1 MGMLLYNYREEQ
13 RTPQKEEYKMANV
26 EIKFML
32 TEAIRE
38 VQRDAYS
45 IISSIEQATEIAEEF
60 EDGELS
66 DDIATLLNK
75 LEILKETI
83 EDMDIIEN

>member
-1 MGMLLYNYREEQ
+1 
-13 RTPQKEEYKMANV
+13 MANT

-32 TEAIRE
+32 AQALREAQRE
-38 VQRDAYS
+38 AYS
-45 IISSIEQATEIAEEF
+45 VISSIEQATEIAEEF

-66 DDIATLLNK
+66 DDVATLLNK

-83 EDMDIIEN
+83 EDMGIIED